1 MLVVRYF
8 GGTKLGIP
16 GLIDAY
22 SSAAALALDNAEKEE
37 RLVTEKIR
45 VKTSYANMNFVMR
58 IIKDNDLKI
67 LETSGAEFFEVTVS
81 VRKNIVQKITDLFNQ
96 NGKITL

>member
-1 MLVVRYF
+1 
-8 GGTKLGIP
+8 
-16 GLIDAY
+16 
-22 SSAAALALDNAEKEE
+22 
-37 RLVTEKIR
+37 
-45 VKTSYANMNFVMR
+45 MR